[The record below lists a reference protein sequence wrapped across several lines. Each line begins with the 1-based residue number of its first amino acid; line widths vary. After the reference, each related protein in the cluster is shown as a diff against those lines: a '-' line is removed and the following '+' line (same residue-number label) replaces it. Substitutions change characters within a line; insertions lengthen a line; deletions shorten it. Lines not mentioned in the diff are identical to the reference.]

1 MFMPETATLA
11 VRVRHRR
18 GGFLLDVDFEI
29 ARWPALLFGPSGAGK
44 SSLLRLIA
52 GLDQPDHGRIEFGGQ
67 VLTGADRAIQLVSQR
82 SALFPHLSVRENVGF
97 GLRGLK
103 PDERERRI
111 IDLLAAMHADKL
123 IDRRPEGLSAGER
136 QRVALARALA
146 PGPRLLLL
154 DEAVTGLDGAL
165 KQEILDALTAL
176 LAERRVI
183 ALHVTHDVGD
193 AFALDAEV
201 VKLRAGRVEGQ
212 GPVRKVLAEE
222 RGRLLGVLDQS
233 VDRRTRL

>member
-1 MFMPETATLA
+1 MPDAALS
-11 VRVRHRR
+11 VRVKHRR

-52 GLDQPDHGRIEFGGQ
+52 GLDQPGHGRIEFGGQ
-67 VLTGADRAIQLVSQR
+67 VLTGANRGIQLVSQR

-97 GLRGLK
+97 GVRGLSR
-103 PDERERRI
+103 DEREGRI
-111 IDLLAAMHADKL
+111 LTLLTAMHAVHL
-123 IDRRPEGLSAGER
+123 VDRRPESLSAGER

-146 PGPRLLLL
+146 PGPKLLLL
-154 DEAVTGLDGAL
+154 DEAVTGLDGVL
-165 KQEILDALTAL
+165 KQEILEALTAL
-176 LAERRVI
+176 LADRRVM

-201 VKLRAGRVEGQ
+201 VKLRAGHVEGQ
-212 GPVRKVLAEE
+212 GPVGEVLAEE
-222 RGRLLGVLDQS
+222 RSRLLGILGQS
-233 VDRRTRL
+233 VEGGTTL

>member
-1 MFMPETATLA
+1 MPDAALS
-11 VRVRHRR
+11 VRVKHRR

-52 GLDQPDHGRIEFGGQ
+52 GLDQPDQGRIEFGGQ
-67 VLTGADRAIQLVSQR
+67 ALTGVNRGIQLVSQR

-97 GLRGLK
+97 GLRGLAR
-103 PDERERRI
+103 DEREYRI
-111 IDLLAAMHADKL
+111 VGLLAAMHADQL
-123 IDRRPEGLSAGER
+123 INRRPEGLSAGER

-146 PGPRLLLL
+146 PEPKLLLL
-154 DEAVTGLDGAL
+154 DEAVTGLDGVL
-165 KQEILDALTAL
+165 KQEILEALTAL
-176 LAERRVI
+176 LADRRVM

-212 GPVRKVLAEE
+212 GPVVEVLAEE
-222 RGRLLGVLDQS
+222 RGRLLWVLGQS
-233 VDRRTRL
+233 IDRRTTL